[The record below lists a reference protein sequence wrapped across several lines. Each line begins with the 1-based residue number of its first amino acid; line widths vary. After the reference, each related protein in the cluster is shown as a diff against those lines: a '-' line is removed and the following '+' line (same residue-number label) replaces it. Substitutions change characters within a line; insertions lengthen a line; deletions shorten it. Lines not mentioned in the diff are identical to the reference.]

1 MNSSNLKVLV
11 NKVIC
16 CRQPHQ
22 SIQPDQKMVCGSI
35 LLNHVNIQKHFIQE
49 INTFIQQGRIK
60 LLKVDSKDIFI
71 VI

>member
-1 MNSSNLKVLV
+1 
-11 NKVIC
+11 
-16 CRQPHQ
+16 
-22 SIQPDQKMVCGSI
+22 MVCGSI